1 LNTAG
6 VPLSGPIIHSQP
18 QPKFMLDHPDARMPY
33 RSKERSVGLDIHP
46 CEDTYIGAGKTV
58 LVPSGLRCSFNYG
71 WGAFFWDRSGMG
83 FKGFHRFA
91 GVIESDY
98 VGFWGVVL
106 YNSTTDGKWFDRDKA
121 IVQVVFQPVWM
132 GEPEQVDS
140 IDMDTDRGEKGFGS
154 TDEKSS

>member
-1 LNTAG
+1 MTPEPA
-6 VPLSGPIIHSQP
+6 VFPRSKPIIHGQP
-18 QPKFMLDHPDARMPY
+18 DPVFELDHEGARMPY

-46 CEDTYIGAGKTV
+46 CQSVFIPAGETK

-98 VGFWGVVL
+98 VGFWGVVIH
-106 YNSTTDGKWFDRDKA
+106 NSTNMGHWFNPEKA
-121 IVQVVFQPVWM
+121 IIQVVFQEVWM
-132 GEPEQVDS
+132 GEPREGKVNR
-140 IDMDTDRGEKGFGS
+140 DTDRGEDGFGS
-154 TDEKSS
+154 TDK

>member
-1 LNTAG
+1 MI
-6 VPLSGPIIHSQP
+6 PSSGPIIHGSP
-18 QPKFMLDHPDARMPY
+18 DPVFELDHEDARMPY

-46 CEDTYIGAGKTV
+46 CESTFIAAGTTE

-106 YNSTTDGKWFDRDKA
+106 YNSTPHGKWFHPDKA
-121 IVQVVFQPVWM
+121 IIQVVFQQVWM
-132 GEPEQVDS
+132 GQPKQGTVNR
-140 IDMDTDRGEKGFGS
+140 DTDRGEAGFGS
-154 TDEKSS
+154 TDK